1 MPYGRGRLNGQI
13 GGARECV
20 ADVPKH
26 TGNVFAGLQQKPTD
40 VLIGGPVDGGRD
52 EEVFHCRR
60 WSATF
65 LKLESSRSVSTQ
77 LASKDDSSDGRTP
90 CWMCWN
96 SCTYNCRP
104 VAGQPVRPAVDSVE
118 LRWRA

>member
-1 MPYGRGRLNGQI
+1 VPGS
-13 GGARECV
+13 
-20 ADVPKH
+20 ADVPEH
-26 TGNVFAGLQQKPTD
+26 TGNVFTGLQQKPTD

-60 WSATF
+60 WSVTF
-65 LKLESSRSVSTQ
+65 HELESSRSVTTQ
-77 LASKDDSSDGRTP
+77 LASEDGGSDRPTP
-90 CWMCWN
+90 CLD

-104 VAGQPVRPAVDSVE
+104 VAGQPVRPAADSVE